1 MSITVNASE
10 REDQG
15 KGASRRLRKEEKV
28 PSIIYGGKAVP
39 LMITLSIHEITHL
52 LENENTF
59 TSVLALV
66 VGESKES
73 VVLKDIQVM

>member
-28 PSIIYGGKAVP
+28 PSIIYGGKKEPQMV
-39 LMITLSIHEITHL
+39 TLSIH
-52 LENENTF
+52 
-59 TSVLALV
+59 
-66 VGESKES
+66 
-73 VVLKDIQVM
+73 